1 MAKNKIS
8 VSFSEKYLH
17 LYNFLK
23 NKDNVSG
30 YICGLIEKDL
40 EKPQTDDEILEA
52 KIEQIVERLLK
63 DKQISY
69 TSNTGTSE
77 SNQLEM
83 NKPSN
88 EDVETIL
95 GLF

>member
-23 NKDNVSG
+23 NKDNVSA
-30 YICGLIEKDL
+30 YICELIEKDL
-40 EKPQTDDEILEA
+40 EKPHTDDEILEA
-52 KIEQIVERLLK
+52 KIEQIVERILR
-63 DKQISY
+63 DKQIHY
-69 TSNTGTSE
+69 TSSNGTPE
-77 SNQLEM
+77 NNQTDPNM
-83 NKPSN
+83 PSS

>member
-17 LYNFLK
+17 LYNFLQ

-30 YICGLIEKDL
+30 YICSLIEKDL

-69 TSNTGTSE
+69 TSNTATPE
-77 SNQLEM
+77 SNQSEI
-83 NKPSN
+83 NKPSS
-88 EDVETIL
+88 EDIDTIL
-95 GLF
+95 GIF